1 MKITISLI
9 FIFINQLHG
18 GIKNEVIQIS
28 KNSDLIVRLMY
39 DKGALFPKD
48 IQYLK
53 INNMSPRL
61 MDALN
66 SLVYLRDGAEVDD
79 VQIIIIKKELDKSVV
94 YSIAEVEGNMRL
106 IDFKTKEK
114 LWLNTDEFLR
124 LIK

>member
-1 MKITISLI
+1 
-9 FIFINQLHG
+9 
-18 GIKNEVIQIS
+18 
-28 KNSDLIVRLMY
+28 MY